1 MVSLLTQWRRSKAAE
16 IDKPSFFV
24 LTQKALMGVAS
35 LMPRNERELL
45 AVPGIGK
52 AKLEQYGKE
61 ILDIV
66 ANYRE
71 YNGLK

>member
-1 MVSLLTQWRRSKAAE
+1 MPMITCWRREKAAE
-16 IDKPSFFV
+16 IGKPAFV
-24 LTQKALMGVAS
+24 VVSQKALMGLAS
-35 LMPRNERELL
+35 IMPRDEKELL

-52 AKLEQYGKE
+52 VKAEQYGKE

>member
-1 MVSLLTQWRRSKAAE
+1 
-16 IDKPSFFV
+16 
-24 LTQKALMGVAS
+24 MGIAT
-35 LMPRNERELL
+35 LMPRTEKELL
-45 AVPGIGK
+45 TVPGIGK
-52 AKLEQYGKE
+52 VKAGMYGKE